1 MPECIHGL
9 DLAACDACSPKKA
22 PVLLDAAVKT
32 PAPRKANARVAGAPP
47 ARKLAS
53 RDEQRLHVV
62 LSFDDFAEALT
73 LGEVVDPIYFHGPEE
88 LAWRERRRADDALD
102 QVVLVS
108 TYGATNGTTALALG
122 SVTLLAVANT
132 VVQARV
138 RELLAATAFKT
149 KVSVYPPWFEL
160 PEE

>member
-22 PVLLDAAVKT
+22 PAPVDAAVKT
-32 PAPRKANARVAGAPP
+32 PAVRRATARVAGAPP

-62 LSFDDFAEALT
+62 LSLEDFTEALE

-88 LAWRERRRADDALD
+88 LAWRERRRADDALE

-108 TYGATNGTTALALG
+108 TYGATNGTTALVLE

-132 VVQARV
+132 VAQGRV
-138 RELLAATAFKT
+138 RELLAATPYKT
-149 KVSVYPPWFEL
+149 KVSIYPPWFEL